1 MQFKVIA
8 GLTHLYGH
16 TFKPSSVFHDACPL
30 LDWLKMTAVCMDE
43 VETLEHKDYAI
54 AVTPASVMFRQAR
67 CVETLGKAVVD
78 PNEEDHTGQ
87 SFYVD
92 IELNKS
98 DCIEIN
104 KCIQR
109 SSTLN
114 ICAIVV
120 FRELRSNTVEIL
132 LNCFP
137 FYCLKKQVGVANTLW
152 SV

>member
-16 TFKPSSVFHDACPL
+16 TFKPSTVFHDACPL
-30 LDWLKMTAVCMDE
+30 LDWLKMTAVCVDE
-43 VETLEHKDYAI
+43 VETLELRDYAI
-54 AVTPASVMFRQAR
+54 AVTLASVMFRQVR
-67 CVETLGKAVVD
+67 RVETLGKAVVN
-78 PNEEDHTGQ
+78 PNEEDHSGP

-92 IELNKS
+92 VELNKT
-98 DCIEIN
+98 DCMEIN
-104 KCIQR
+104 KCIQQF
-109 SSTLN
+109 STLN

-137 FYCLKKQVGVANTLW
+137 FYCLKKQVGVAYTLW
-152 SV
+152 SA